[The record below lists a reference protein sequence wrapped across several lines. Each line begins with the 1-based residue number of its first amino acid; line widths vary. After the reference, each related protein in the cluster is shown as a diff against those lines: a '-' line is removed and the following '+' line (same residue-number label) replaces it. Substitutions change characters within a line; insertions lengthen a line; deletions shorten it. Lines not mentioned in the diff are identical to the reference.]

1 MFNFMNK
8 KAQATPV
15 VAREQTSVIE
25 EELIY
30 GAARREAFWKK
41 FGTAGWVF
49 GGFGCIM
56 AAIVAASHETPAP
69 VLVPFDP
76 STGMA
81 LPMVNLE
88 AISVQQRD
96 AVVQSLVYSYVRD
109 RETFNQLDNDVRVR
123 SVLERSS
130 GAALESMRSLWSSE
144 NPDYPERKYGPR
156 ARMDVEVLSVTL
168 ITEDRAT
175 VRIRKRLADDDG
187 VTQGLFT
194 VTLAF
199 RYETTE
205 ARSLDEVWTNPFG
218 FSVYEYGIASDRLED
233 HQ

>member
-1 MFNFMNK
+1 MFNFKNK

-15 VAREQTSVIE
+15 VARDQASVIE

-41 FGTAGWVF
+41 YGTAGWVF

-88 AISVQQRD
+88 AIAVQQRD
-96 AVVQSLVYSYVRD
+96 AVVQSL
-109 RETFNQLDNDVRVR
+109 Q
-123 SVLERSS
+123 ERSQHILPLRYRRLPPPQPIPVE
-130 GAALESMRSLWSSE
+130 ALCE
-144 NPDYPERKYGPR
+144 
-156 ARMDVEVLSVTL
+156 
-168 ITEDRAT
+168 
-175 VRIRKRLADDDG
+175 
-187 VTQGLFT
+187 
-194 VTLAF
+194 
-199 RYETTE
+199 YEGE
-205 ARSLDEVWTNPFG
+205 QVMAPG
-218 FSVYEYGIASDRLED
+218 
-233 HQ
+233 

>member
-1 MFNFMNK
+1 MFSFKNK

-15 VAREQTSVIE
+15 VAREQASVIE

-41 FGTAGWVF
+41 LGTAGWVF

-194 VTLAF
+194 VTLDF